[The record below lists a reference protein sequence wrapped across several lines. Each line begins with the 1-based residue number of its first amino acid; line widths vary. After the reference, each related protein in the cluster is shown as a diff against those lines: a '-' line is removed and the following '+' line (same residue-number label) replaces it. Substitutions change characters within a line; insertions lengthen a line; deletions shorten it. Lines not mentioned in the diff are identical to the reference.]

1 MTIIGTVTATN
12 RITGRVVERSIPA
25 FAISDDAHIFEVEDT
40 AADYTFPE
48 GHFAIVSVWVTREPV
63 A

>member
-1 MTIIGTVTATN
+1 MKIIGTVTATLPDM
-12 RITGRVVERSIPA
+12 GSVERSIPPLEVA
-25 FAISDDAHIFEVEDT
+25 NDAHVFAIEDR